1 MHATTDVLFV
11 ESQALSMPISQG
23 LAVPRPLLV
32 LFLLSL
38 VLLNPWVRGDG
49 VGYYAFARA
58 PLIEHSLNFE
68 HDYTAA
74 NTSFREARLDEHGQ
88 PKQIFRT
95 RTGHLDNHFT
105 VGPAMLWAPFMLLA
119 DGGVLLA
126 RSLGSQVAAD
136 GFSGP
141 YRLAMAFGTAFW
153 GFLGLLLAFRLAR
166 QYAGDLWALVA
177 TLAIWWASSLPVYM
191 YFNPSWSHAHSAFA
205 VSLFVFYWH
214 QTREQ
219 RSVRQWFV
227 LALIAGLMLNVYYA
241 NAMLLMILVVEA
253 LRDYEAAFRLGVGT
267 GAAVPQLLAKHLLF
281 SAVTLLCLL
290 PTFVTRYIIYGSP
303 FESGYTSVQNWA
315 WRSPYFLA
323 VLFSSEH
330 GLFSWTPL
338 LLLAASGLVLFKW
351 REPRVGTPL
360 LAGAL
365 AFYLFIACYPDWA
378 GISSFGNRFFIS
390 ITPLFIL
397 GLSVLL
403 ARVGA
408 LFRSQRAAV
417 ASVSVVLAAFVL
429 WNAAFMFQWGEHLIP
444 PRGPVSWS
452 VMIHNQFSVVPRQ
465 LTAHLENY
473 LFHRH
478 DLMRQ
483 IEDRDID
490 QMKRQ
495 SAP

>member
-1 MHATTDVLFV
+1 MQATTNVLLL
-11 ESQALSMPISQG
+11 ESRALSTPIT
-23 LAVPRPLLV
+23 PTRNKERELLSF
-32 LFLLSL
+32 FLLSL

-58 PLIEHSLNFE
+58 PLIDHSLNFE
-68 HDYTAA
+68 HDYIAA
-74 NTSFREARLDEHGQ
+74 NTRFREARLDEHGR
-88 PKQIFRT
+88 PKQTFRT
-95 RTGHLDNHFT
+95 RTGHLENHFT
-105 VGPAMLWAPFMLLA
+105 VGPAMLWAPFLLLA
-119 DGGVLLA
+119 HGGVLVA
-126 RSLGSQVAAD
+126 RALGSQVAAD
-136 GFSGP
+136 GFSVP
-141 YRLAMAFGTAFW
+141 YRLAMALGTAFW
-153 GFLGLLLAFRLAR
+153 GFLGLLLAFRVAR
-166 QYAGDLWALVA
+166 QYAGDLCAFLA
-177 TLAIWWASSLPVYM
+177 TLAIWWASSLPAYM

-219 RSVRQWFV
+219 RTLRQWFV

-241 NAMLLMILVVEA
+241 NAMLLVILVVEA
-253 LRDYEAAFRLGVGT
+253 LRDYTAAFRREAGT
-267 GAAVPQLLAKHLLF
+267 GAAVSQLFAKHSLF
-281 SAVTLLCLL
+281 AGVTLLCLL
-290 PTFVTRYIIYGSP
+290 PTFVSRYIVYGNP
-303 FESGYTSVQNWA
+303 FETGYAPVQNWA
-315 WRSPYFLA
+315 WRSPYFFA

-338 LLLAASGLVLFKW
+338 LLFATIGLVLFKW

-365 AFYLFIACYPDWA
+365 AFYLFIGCYPDWA

-390 ITPLFIL
+390 LTPLFIL

-403 ARVGA
+403 ARVAA

-417 ASVSVVLAAFVL
+417 AAASVVFAAFML

-444 PRGPVSWS
+444 PRGPISWS
-452 VMIHNQFSVVPRQ
+452 EMIHNQFSVVPRQ
-465 LTAHLENY
+465 LAAHLQTY

-490 QMKRQ
+490 EMKQ
-495 SAP
+495 KSEP